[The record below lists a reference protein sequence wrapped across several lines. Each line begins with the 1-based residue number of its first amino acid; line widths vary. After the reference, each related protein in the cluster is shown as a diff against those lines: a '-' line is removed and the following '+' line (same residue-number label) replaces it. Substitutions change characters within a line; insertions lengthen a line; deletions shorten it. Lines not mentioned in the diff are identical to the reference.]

1 MQVLGKATIEEKQKE
16 ILLKEEGELFK
27 YYTLELIGAYLPQ
40 MAEQEIIFK
49 KQLDNNITEEV
60 KRQIVELLKQVNI
73 FKTIETMKK
82 QQKNIQILGQ
92 IISSLF

>member
-92 IISSLF
+92 IEIE